1 MYPTIRF
8 RPRPDGKFAVQKLYC
23 HIRLNGLLANRFSTN
38 VDCIYPFNLKRQ
50 CFVGSKKEVDTLN
63 EQLTRIRTE
72 IREVFNKLSDLQV
85 PITAQILRDTY
96 FTEKERKTI
105 QVPTTLKLFQAFT
118 DYREKTEKLEKGTIT
133 KYNKVKDYLSKFF
146 QSHLNRKDIELQ
158 AISTQL
164 GKDFFEYLR
173 NQKNKKDELI
183 SYDYCFRTFDYF
195 TNAIDF
201 AIEKKYLLE
210 NPLIKCGIE
219 RKPQTHKVH
228 ALNEPDLLKLYNC
241 DGLTDTERKVLDGFI
256 LMCYTGF
263 RHSDYVIFLKNP
275 SLYLFKDDSGFEY
288 IELYSFKNR
297 KDENQE
303 SSFIP
308 LHPMVVT
315 ILEKYNYR
323 LPSYSNQIVNR
334 YIKTIATRAMVYKDF
349 DITTYTARK
358 TCACLYGNMDGFEV
372 KSVSKI
378 LGHKRVSTTEIHYF
392 RVSKETVKRQYL
404 KATDKSKN
412 Y

>member
-8 RPRPDGKFAVQKLYC
+8 RPRPDGKFSIAKIYC
-23 HIRLNGLLANRFSTN
+23 HIRLNGLPAGRFSTN
-38 VDCIYPFNLKRQ
+38 IECIYKYDLKRQ
-50 CFVGSKKEVDTLN
+50 TFVGSKKEVDALN

-96 FTEKERKTI
+96 LTEKERKTI
-105 QVPTTLKLFQAFT
+105 QVPTTLNLFQTYT

-146 QSHLNRKDIELQ
+146 LSHLNRKDIELQ
-158 AISTQL
+158 AITTQI
-164 GKDFFEYLR
+164 GKAFFEYMR
-173 NQKNKKDELI
+173 KQENKQGDLV

-195 TNAIDF
+195 CNAIDY
-201 AIEKKYLLE
+201 AVEKKFLVS
-210 NPLIKCGIE
+210 NPLLSCGIE
-219 RKPQTHKVH
+219 RKTQVYKVH
-228 ALNEPDLLKLYNC
+228 ALNESDLIKLYDC
-241 DGLTDTERKVLDGFI
+241 DGCTPTERKVLDGFLI
-256 LMCYTGF
+256 MCYTGF
-263 RHSDYVIFLKNP
+263 RHSDYLRFLICPEQYIYKDETG
-275 SLYLFKDDSGFEY
+275 FKF

-303 SSFIP
+303 SSFVP
-308 LHPMVVT
+308 LHPMVVK
-315 ILEKYNYR
+315 ILEKYNFR
-323 LPSYSNQIVNR
+323 LSPYSNQVVNR
-334 YIKTIATRAMVYKDF
+334 YIKTIAIRAEVYKDF

-358 TCACLYGNMDGFEV
+358 TCACMYGNMDGFEV

-392 RVSKETVKRQYL
+392 RVNKETVKRQYL
-404 KATDKSKN
+404 NATKN
-412 Y
+412 N